1 MLLRDDETCISTD
14 LFFPLVLFPSF
25 LPQQPVYL
33 PCLPALVSCFVSLL
47 CFSILPLVLVVI
59 LSYIHIYTPVPTL
72 ALPKWVTLHLDLFVT
87 LCCVI
92 YHFRN
97 NLSQTNHVCTSHAI
111 NNRLPSTCHTTDQLA
126 EMACTFVPPPRK
138 PNTTS
143 S

>member
-1 MLLRDDETCISTD
+1 MLLRDDETCISID

-72 ALPKWVTLHLDLFVT
+72 ALPKWVTLHLALFVT
-87 LCCVI
+87 QIL
-92 YHFRN
+92 
-97 NLSQTNHVCTSHAI
+97 LSTQYGYLEDMATCEI
-111 NNRLPSTCHTTDQLA
+111 WLPVRYSYL
-126 EMACTFVPPPRK
+126 
-138 PNTTS
+138 
-143 S
+143 